1 MNAVVLLLVLAQ
13 PGQVVIDVA
22 PVVAVRTTREVS
34 PSPFLAGNA
43 LFPVG
48 GGVLLDAGAQVAG
61 PLVLVGSLAGGV
73 WGATPARQ
81 ACCDAV
87 LLDAAFSFRVG
98 PSARVEWPTS
108 RGTLLAQV
116 GPRYHLHALGSSSSW
131 GPGTTLSHGWAADLA
146 LAYLSTTGALG
157 LRVDFTAGPLMFG
170 ASLGLVF
177 SIRPGREEPQGE

>member
-22 PVVAVRTTREVS
+22 PAVAVRTTREVS

-61 PLVLVGSLAGGV
+61 PLVLLGSLAGGV

-116 GPRYHLHALGSSSSW
+116 GPPVPPARARLVILVGPRHDALPRLGGGPRARVPQHHGRAGAAGGLHRRAADVRRVPRAGLLHPP
-131 GPGTTLSHGWAADLA
+131 GPGGAA
-146 LAYLSTTGALG
+146 G
-157 LRVDFTAGPLMFG
+157 
-170 ASLGLVF
+170 
-177 SIRPGREEPQGE
+177 